1 MPKLTSSLPVPPLR
15 VIHTS
20 RRPDP
25 HFRKI
30 PHRILRLR
38 QPSHRR
44 LPRPQIRLRI
54 TLLQY
59 AFRTGQV
66 PSAERELGLVFF
78 LHGGFGVPGDGLA
91 GVDGTAE
98 LAVLEG
104 AAEAVLGEFVP
115 EIGGLHKELEGV
127 SFVADKGVGWGSTFV
142 EERLGVYQS
151 MLVCRCWALLTS
163 SCSA

>member
-1 MPKLTSSLPVPPLR
+1 MQHAKLTSCLPVPPLR
-15 VIHTS
+15 IIHTG

-25 HFRKI
+25 HFREI
-30 PHRILRLR
+30 SHRILRLR
-38 QPSHRR
+38 QPCHRG
-44 LPRPQIRLRI
+44 LPRPQVRLRI
-54 TLLQY
+54 ALLQY

-115 EIGGLHKELEGV
+115 KIGGLREELEGV
-127 SFVADKGVGWGSTFV
+127 SFVADERIGWGSAFI
-142 EERLGVYQS
+142 EERLGVY
-151 MLVCRCWALLTS
+151 
-163 SCSA
+163 